1 MKNYKA
7 EITKIIQDQDMG
19 YTMSRFDPETVDKI
33 LSLIREIAKEA
44 VGNYDPLKNDLY
56 DERTFGRN
64 ELRSEILSN
73 EEKLIGGKND

>member
-7 EITKIIQDQDMG
+7 EIHGIVMDGREMG
-19 YTMSRFDPETVDKI
+19 TLLATDKI
-33 LSLIREIAKEA
+33 LSLFREIVKEA

-73 EEKLIGGKND
+73 VEKLIGGKND